1 MARNDATKAQR
12 QALWKLS
19 TLYGPQMRAKQESK
33 GYRTYDASSDASG
46 GEGTG
51 ALIVERTFEALIR
64 HGWVEEAE
72 SVQGT
77 KRWRISAAGNVAAR
91 VNENVRHWLQPVT
104 DRATM

>member
-1 MARNDATKAQR
+1 MARNDATKPQR

-19 TLYGPQMRAKQESK
+19 TLHGPQMRAKQEPK
-33 GYRTYDASSDASG
+33 GYRTYDASGDASG

-51 ALIVERTFEALIR
+51 VLIAERTFEALIR

-72 SVQGT
+72 PVQGA
-77 KRWRISAAGNVAAR
+77 KRWRISAAGIVAAD

-104 DRATM
+104 DRAST

>member
-1 MARNDATKAQR
+1 MARRDATKAQR

-19 TLYGPQMRAKQESK
+19 TLYGTQMRAMRESK
-33 GYRTYDASSDASG
+33 GYRIYDASGDASS

-72 SVQGT
+72 PVQGA
-77 KRWRISAAGNVAAR
+77 KRWRISAAGIVAAD
-91 VNENVRHWLQPVT
+91 VNENIRRWLQPIT
-104 DRATM
+104 NLATP